1 MEQARSAMDTAFRAK
16 SGKPHSPATDIS
28 ISGDRATMAKNHI
41 IGMLGAGFIGSFHS
55 FALRMQELIKTPP
68 KRDITLKLITDLNE
82 ATRRAVQ
89 KRFKWQ
95 QTETDWHAIIADPD
109 INIFVNAGPNNLHSE
124 PSTLALKAGKH
135 VFCEKPLAEDAEKA
149 FDMWNAASASK
160 LMHQA
165 AFVYRF
171 VPAVRHMRD
180 LIKSGK
186 IGDVTAFRSNY
197 LMNNYLQKDLAFS
210 WRLDK
215 KVAGSGTFGDLGAHH
230 IDAARFLV
238 GEVAEVGAL
247 ARIAV
252 PEVGGKKVEVD
263 DGFVSIL
270 QFESGVIGSIESSR
284 VAAGYQHTS
293 RFQVDGTKGS
303 LRFDVAR
310 LNELEIA
317 DDLSSGFRT
326 IQVIHENQP
335 FSDFWWEGGV
345 QGSHPI
351 GWVECFV
358 HQMRHFLGAVEGEH
372 AVSPY
377 AATFE
382 DGYRTAEIGD
392 TMIKSWKSGKREKLN
407 YRAVRR

>member
-1 MEQARSAMDTAFRAK
+1 MSKAHTV
-16 SGKPHSPATDIS
+16 
-28 ISGDRATMAKNHI
+28 
-41 IGMLGAGFIGSFHS
+41 GMLGAGFIGSFHS
-55 FALRMQELIKTPP
+55 FALRMQELIKKPP
-68 KRDITLKLITDLNE
+68 REPIALELLTDLNE
-82 ATRRAVQ
+82 ETRKAVQ
-89 KRFKWQ
+89 KRFKWEK
-95 QTETDWHAIIADPD
+95 TGADWRAIIDDPAID
-109 INIFVNAGPNNLHSE
+109 IFVNAGPNNLHAE
-124 PSTLALKAGKH
+124 PSLLAFEAGKH
-135 VFCEKPLAEDAEKA
+135 VFCEKPLAEDAEHA
-149 FDMWNAASASK
+149 YRMWKAASASK
-160 LMHQA
+160 QTHQA

-180 LIKSGK
+180 IIKSGQ
-186 IGDVTAFRSNY
+186 IGDVTHFRSNY
-197 LMNNYLQKDLAFS
+197 LMNNYLQKDLPFS

-230 IDAARFLV
+230 IDAARFLI
-238 GEVAEVGAL
+238 GEIVEVSAL

-252 PEVGGKKVEVD
+252 PEIDGRKVEVD

-270 QFESGVIGSIESSR
+270 SFANGVIGSIESSR

-303 LRFDVAR
+303 IRFDVAR

-317 DDLSSGFRT
+317 DSLSSGFRT

-358 HQMRHFLGAVEGEH
+358 HQMNHFLSAVEGDH
-372 AVSPY
+372 KVGPL

-392 TMIKSWKSGKREKLN
+392 TMIKSWKSGKREKVD
-407 YRAVRR
+407 YRTA

>member
-1 MEQARSAMDTAFRAK
+1 
-16 SGKPHSPATDIS
+16 
-28 ISGDRATMAKNHI
+28 
-41 IGMLGAGFIGSFHS
+41 MLGAGFIGSFHS
-55 FALRMQELIKTPP
+55 FALRMQELIKSPP
-68 KRDITLKLITDLNE
+68 QESIRLKLLTDLNE
-82 ATRRAVQ
+82 QTRASVQ
-89 KRFKWQ
+89 KRFKWEK
-95 QTETDWHAIIADPD
+95 TGSDWRAIIDDPE
-109 INIFVNAGPNNLHSE
+109 INIFVNAGPNNLHAE
-124 PSTLALKAGKH
+124 PSILAFQAGKH
-135 VFCEKPLAEDAEKA
+135 VFCEKPLAEDADNAHAMWKA
-149 FDMWNAASASK
+149 AKNSK
-160 LMHQA
+160 LIHQA

-180 LIKSGK
+180 IIRSGE
-186 IGDVTAFRSNY
+186 IGEVTHFRSNY
-197 LMNNYLQKDLAFS
+197 LMNNYLQKGLAFS

-238 GEVAEVGAL
+238 GEIAEVGAL
-247 ARIAV
+247 ARIVV
-252 PEVGGKKVEVD
+252 PEIGGQKVEVD
-263 DGFVSIL
+263 DGFVSVL
-270 QFESGVIGSIESSR
+270 AFENGVIGSIEASR

-310 LNELEIA
+310 LNEIEIA
-317 DDLSSGFRT
+317 DNLGSGFRT

-358 HQMRHFLGAVEGEH
+358 HQMNHFLVAVEGAH
-372 AVSPY
+372 KVNPD

-392 TMIKSWKSGKREKLN
+392 TMIKSWKSGRREKVE
-407 YRAVRR
+407 YRPA